1 LRWVLARLS
10 YIPLSAL
17 SHRKRSTDWDIPIYI
32 VKHRRSFVIALILLG
47 KKLER
52 RAKGQT
58 VNAIAKS
65 IDLQPQVARII
76 EDSGEIT
83 VPIDRIQ
90 IGQIVSVRP
99 GEYIPVDGVIVAGE
113 STVDESMGTGESQT
127 IVTRSSQ
134 YDRL

>member
-1 LRWVLARLS
+1 LRWALAQLS